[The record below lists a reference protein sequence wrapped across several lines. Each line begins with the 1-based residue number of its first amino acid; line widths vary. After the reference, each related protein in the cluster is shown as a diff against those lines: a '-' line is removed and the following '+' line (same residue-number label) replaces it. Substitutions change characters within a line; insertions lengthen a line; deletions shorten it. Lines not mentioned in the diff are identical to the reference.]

1 MKTIATFSEQASTVQ
16 SVDHFKWQ
24 RVVLL
29 IVLGYEAA
37 GAVVGGLLL
46 IAAPDGRLME
56 MPVEILNGAFHDFLI
71 PGIILLGLG
80 ILNGVSFVSVIR
92 RSSTDWL
99 MAGLALG
106 GFVIWFVVEI
116 IILQELHW
124 LHLMWG
130 LPVLLGW
137 LALIPLIALR
147 HPQAATK
154 RILLTCGILSS
165 LWYVAVNIYVPT
177 QYDGYDIAVYTVS
190 ELSAIGAPTRLL
202 WVLLV
207 LAYPLLFGAF
217 GWGVLESAE
226 NSRSLRLVGGLIIA
240 YCVFNLYWPPMHMRG
255 NEPTLTD
262 TLHIAWAIV
271 TNIFMWLFMGI
282 SAAALDKPFRVYTI
296 ASFLLHIVFGI
307 LTFIEAPNI
316 ATNGPTPTIGIWERV
331 NISVFMLW
339 VIVFALMLLRK
350 RDVTTQAVGYRLL

>member
-1 MKTIATFSEQASTVQ
+1 MKTVVKLPGQASTVQ
-16 SVDHFKWQ
+16 LVDQLTWQ
-24 RVVLL
+24 RIVLL

-37 GAVVGGLLL
+37 GAVIGGFLL

-56 MPVEILNGAFHDFLI
+56 MPVEILHGAFYNFLI
-71 PGIILLGLG
+71 PGIILLALG
-80 ILNGVSFVSVIR
+80 ILNGISFVSVIR

-99 MAGLALG
+99 MASLALG

-147 HPQAATK
+147 HPKEATK
-154 RILLTCGILSS
+154 RILLICGILSS
-165 LWYVAVNIYVPT
+165 LFYVVINIYVPT
-177 QYDGYDIAVYTVS
+177 RYDGYSIAVYTVS
-190 ELSAIGAPTRLL
+190 ELSAIGAPTRIL

-217 GWGVLESAE
+217 GWGVLKSAE
-226 NSRSLRLVGGLIIA
+226 NSRSLRIVGGLIIA
-240 YCVFNLYWPPMHMRG
+240 YCVFNLYWPPMHIRG

-271 TNIFMWLFMGI
+271 TNIFMWLFMGFG
-282 SAAALDKPFRVYTI
+282 AAALDKPFRLYTI
-296 ASFLLHIVFGI
+296 ASFLLHIVFGV
-307 LTFIEAPNI
+307 LTFMEAPNI
-316 ATNGPTPTIGIWERV
+316 STNGPTPTIGIWERV

-339 VIVFALMLLRK
+339 VIVFAIMLLRK
-350 RDVTTQAVGYRLL
+350 RNVTYSQAVGHK

>member
-1 MKTIATFSEQASTVQ
+1 MKTIVAFSGQLSAVQ
-16 SVDHFKWQ
+16 SVDQLKWQ

-37 GAVVGGLLL
+37 GALVGGLLL

-56 MPVEILNGAFHDFLI
+56 MPVEILHGAFHNFLI

-92 RSSTDWL
+92 RSPTDWL

-147 HPQAATK
+147 QPHEAMK
-154 RILLTCGILSS
+154 RILITCGILSS
-165 LWYVAVNIYVPT
+165 LWYVAMNIYVPM
-177 QYDGYDIAVYTVS
+177 QYDGYDMAVYTVS

-202 WVLLV
+202 WVLLGV
-207 LAYPLLFGAF
+207 AYPLLFGAF
-217 GWGVLESAE
+217 GWGVLKSAE
-226 NSRSLRLVGGLIIA
+226 NSRSLRIVGGLIIA

-255 NEPTLTD
+255 DEPTLTD

-271 TNIFMWLFMGI
+271 TNIFMWLFMGFG
-282 SAAALDKPFRVYTI
+282 AAALDKPFRLYTI

-307 LTFIEAPNI
+307 LSFMEAPNI
-316 ATNGPTPTIGIWERV
+316 PTNGPTPTIGIWERV
-331 NISVFMLW
+331 NILVFMMW
-339 VIVFALMLLRK
+339 VIVFALVLLRK
-350 RDVTTQAVGYRLL
+350 RNVTYIHAV